1 MKKILA
7 TFFATLIFFSSSSN
21 SPAYG
26 NSAGLSFINCQ
37 ISSSKAGWNTLGF
50 PIEKRF
56 NGTSIPTLPRVGKLK
71 AFIVFVDFP
80 NYPGTESIESYARHF
95 TETTTDYFKWVSYGA
110 IDFDFKFTQE
120 YLRLSKSAESYGIG
134 LWNSGDYLSYYK
146 EGLSLATSKYDLAAF
161 DVVYVVASPQTSRE
175 AITPG
180 PAFIA
185 PVNVNGVLVPRGS
198 ATGGMDSQNQRA
210 FRWLAHETG
219 HLFGFND
226 LYNIKSGVN
235 RLNDVWDN
243 FGYWDIMSMNWETFA
258 LEINA
263 WFRLQAGWL
272 SGENAYC
279 NKSEAVSMQEVKL
292 SKLSAITG
300 TRASIIRTGE
310 ETAIVAEYRTM
321 TKYDSLNNNSANEGV
336 LVYEVS
342 GNIPTDEAPARILR
356 KPAMLVDRPLS
367 AAALKVGELIEHK
380 GVVIAIVEMNKD
392 NATLLV
398 GKNSDLVSIQS
409 RLMQLRVAAEL
420 KAKQEAELKA
430 AAELK
435 AKQEA
440 EIKAAAELKAKL
452 EADAKAAAELKA
464 KQEAEA
470 KAAAELKAK
479 QDAEVAATKA
489 AEELKAK
496 QEAEAKAAAEL
507 KAKQDAAADKAALA
521 KAQSELTAANAALA
535 DSQKIN
541 RELQS
546 QLSAIESQFKLLSD
560 SVALIQGQVSQL
572 NSKLGAALM
581 SLNTANTKLKKLCSA
596 KPKPKGC

>member
-1 MKKILA
+1 MRKKVIA
-7 TFFATLIFFSSSSN
+7 IFFATLILVSSSVN
-21 SPAYG
+21 LPAHG
-26 NSAGLSFINCQ
+26 NPAGLNFVNCQ

-56 NGTSIPTLPRVGKLK
+56 DGNLIPTLPRVGKIK
-71 AFIVFVDFP
+71 AFIIFVDFP
-80 NYPGTESIESYARHF
+80 NYPGTESVENYSRHF

-161 DVVYVVASPQTSRE
+161 DVVYVVASPQTSRA

-180 PAFIA
+180 PAFIT
-185 PVNVNGVLVPRGS
+185 PVYVNGISVPRGS
-198 ATGGMDSQNQRA
+198 ATGGMDSQNQRP

-235 RLNDVWDN
+235 GLKDVHDN
-243 FGYWDIMSMNWETFA
+243 FGHWDIMSMNWETFA

-272 SGENAYC
+272 AGENAYC
-279 NKSEAVSMQEVKL
+279 NKSETISMQEVKL
-292 SKLSAITG
+292 SKLSAMTG

-310 ETAIVAEYRTM
+310 ETAIVAEYRTI

-342 GNIPTDEAPARILR
+342 GNIPADEAPAKILR
-356 KPAMLVDRPLS
+356 KSAMLVDRPLS

-380 GVVIAIVEMNKD
+380 GVVIALMEMNEE
-392 NATLLV
+392 NATLLI
-398 GKNSDLVSIQS
+398 GKNSDLGSIQN
-409 RLMQLRVAAEL
+409 RLVELRVASEL
-420 KAKQEAELKA
+420 KAKQ
-430 AAELK
+430 
-435 AKQEA
+435 
-440 EIKAAAELKAKL
+440 

-464 KQEAEA
+464 KQEADA

-479 QDAEVAATKA
+479 Q
-489 AEELKAK
+489 
-496 QEAEAKAAAEL
+496 EADAKAAAEL
-507 KAKQDAAADKAALA
+507 KAKQEADAKAAAIKKTTITCVKGKLI
-521 KAQSELTAANAALA
+521 KKVTAVKPKCP
-535 DSQKIN
+535 S
-541 RELQS
+541 
-546 QLSAIESQFKLLSD
+546 
-560 SVALIQGQVSQL
+560 GY
-572 NSKLGAALM
+572 
-581 SLNTANTKLKKLCSA
+581 KLKKRSSD
-596 KPKPKGC
+596 